1 MTTVGEEH
9 GMFATGNLL
18 AGMPDTVRRA
28 LAEDAADRDVTTQAL
43 VDAAQQGSARFLAK
57 GHGVAAGLPV
67 AKEAFG
73 QVDAALRFS
82 ALVQDGA
89 RFAPGDVL
97 ATVRGSLA
105 AILRAERVALNFVQR
120 LSGVATATARYVA
133 AVEGTGATILDTR
146 KTTPGLR
153 LLEKYAVRMGGGQN
167 HRLDLSAAVLIKD
180 NHIAALRAQEMTLAE
195 LVARARTRA
204 KRGLV
209 VEMEV
214 TSVAMAR
221 EAIDAG
227 ADIVLL
233 DNMGLAAMRAAARLA
248 RGRCKTEASG
258 GMTLRRVRRVAE
270 TGVDY
275 ISVGALT
282 HSAPAVDISLDFD

>member
-1 MTTVGEEH
+1 
-9 GMFATGNLL
+9 MFATGDLL

-43 VDAAQQGSARFLAK
+43 VDASQQGSARFLAK
-57 GHGVAAGLPV
+57 AHGVAAGLP
-67 AKEAFG
+67 AAAEAFR
-73 QVDAALRFS
+73 QVDAALRFT
-82 ALVQDGA
+82 ARVRDGA

-97 ATVRGSLA
+97 ATVHGSLA
-105 AILRAERVALNFVQR
+105 GMLRGERVALNFVQR

-133 AVEGTGATILDTR
+133 AVEGTGSKILDTR

-153 LLEKYAVRMGGGQN
+153 LLEKYAVGMGGGEN

-180 NHIAALRAQEMTLAE
+180 NHIATLRAQGMTLAKI
-195 LVARARTRA
+195 VARARARA

-221 EAIDAG
+221 EAIAAG
-227 ADIVLL
+227 ADMVLL
-233 DNMGLAAMRAAARLA
+233 DNMGLAAMRAAVQAA

-282 HSAPAVDISLDFD
+282 HSAPAVDISLEF

>member
-1 MTTVGEEH
+1 
-9 GMFATGNLL
+9 MFASGDLL
-18 AGMPDTVRRA
+18 EGLAETVRRA

-43 VDAAQQGSARFLAK
+43 VDAAQEGSARLLAK
-57 GHGVAAGLPV
+57 ARGVLAGLP
-67 AKEAFG
+67 AAAEAFG
-73 QVDAALRFS
+73 QVDASLRFR
-82 ALVQDGA
+82 ARVEEGG

-105 AILRAERVALNFVQR
+105 GMLRGERVALNFVQR
-120 LSGVATATARYVA
+120 LSGVATVTARYVA
-133 AVEGTGATILDTR
+133 AVEGTGSKILDTR

-153 LLEKYAVRMGGGQN
+153 LLEKYAVRMGGGGN

-180 NHIAALRAQEMTLAE
+180 NHIAALRAQGMTLAE
-195 LVARARTRA
+195 IVARARTRA

-209 VEMEV
+209 VEMEA

-221 EAIDAG
+221 EAMAAG
-227 ADIVLL
+227 ADMVLL
-233 DNMGLAAMRAAARLA
+233 DNMGLAAMRAAVEAA

-258 GMTLRRVRRVAE
+258 GMTLRRVRGVAE

-282 HSAPAVDISLDFD
+282 HSARAVDMSLEFD